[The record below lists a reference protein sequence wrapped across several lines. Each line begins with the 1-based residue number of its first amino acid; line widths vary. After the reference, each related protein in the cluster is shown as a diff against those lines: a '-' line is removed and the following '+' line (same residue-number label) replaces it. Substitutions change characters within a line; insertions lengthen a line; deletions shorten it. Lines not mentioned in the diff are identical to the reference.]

1 MNLHED
7 WGEMVYL
14 ESENREEEDREDDL
28 GELKSL
34 GSLGGAWGILESL
47 SLVTERWRSR
57 EWRK

>member
-34 GSLGGAWGILESL
+34 GSLGAGGILESL
-47 SLVTERWRSR
+47 SLVTERWSR